1 MVFHKFVKLMWFK
14 IIKFKNQK
22 ILKLVAYLQFFMRA
36 YDSVIVFCEYYIILI
51 IFKVKYDLK

>member
-1 MVFHKFVKLMWFK
+1 MWFK